1 MFVTRIK
8 GMRGILERKHKEDAR
23 IVQAWIR
30 GLKKAGLL
38 LQRESMKLVPVD
50 HGVLRGSAFTRVT
63 GSGSKTDVQVGYTAS
78 YAIYVHEN
86 LDAAHGKQF
95 NAKYRKEI
103 SSGQMR
109 SRGPNQ
115 SAKFLEKPYKDPRI
129 RSEMKAIVVAAVK
142 LR

>member
-1 MFVTRIK
+1 MFVTRITGFK
-8 GMRGILERKHKEDAR
+8 GILERKHKEDAR
-23 IVQAWIR
+23 IVLAWIR

-50 HGVLRGSAFTRVT
+50 HGVLRGSAFTRVI
-63 GSGSKTDVQVGYTAS
+63 GVGSKTDVQVGYTAS

-103 SSGQMR
+103 SQGLMR

-115 SAKFLEKPYKDPRI
+115 SAKFLEKPYKDQRI
-129 RSEMKAIVVAAVK
+129 RADMKALVVASVK
-142 LR
+142 QR

>member
-1 MFVTRIK
+1 MFVTRIT
-8 GMRGILERKHKEDAR
+8 GMRGILQRKHKEDER
-23 IVQAWIR
+23 IVKAWIR

-63 GSGSKTDVQVGYTAS
+63 GTGSKTDVQVGYTAS

-103 SSGQMR
+103 ANGQMR
-109 SRGPNQ
+109 SRGANQ
-115 SAKFLEKPYKDPRI
+115 SAKFLERPYRDLRV
-129 RSEMKAIVVAAVK
+129 RADMKAIVVASVK
-142 LR
+142 QR